1 MAIVDSEIGDAQLA
15 PAEYEIV
22 RRHYETGSS
31 LPDKSWNLSGD
42 GSPCRFGN
50 ASSTD
55 NLCVLQQ

>member
-1 MAIVDSEIGDAQLA
+1 MA